1 MDLAPTAWARQ
12 WQWQCLPLLL
22 LFVPVPVCSYH
33 TIPGKAVAAA
43 DLKDGQEL
51 TTISQHKLTVKV
63 DK

>member
-1 MDLAPTAWARQ
+1 L
-12 WQWQCLPLLL
+12 
-22 LFVPVPVCSYH
+22 CSYH

-63 DK
+63 NK